1 MGREEWTMA
10 HDILIVEDDQHER
23 MLYEEDF
30 TELGY
35 EVRLAQDA
43 DVALAMIRDKRPDL
57 VVLDI
62 NMPGKDGL
70 DLLREIMD
78 IDNKLGRPQHGLLR
92 LSAELHELVGVAL
105 MWSSRRTPPSCSRTV
120 KNILAGE
127 SA

>member
-1 MGREEWTMA
+1 MA

-30 TELGY
+30 TEQGY
-35 EVRLAQDA
+35 TVRLAADA
-43 DVALAMIRDKRPDL
+43 EAALAEIRRQRPDL

-78 IDNKLGRPQHGLLR
+78 IDNKLPVVLNTAYSAYQQNFMAWSACAYVVKSSDTTELL
-92 LSAELHELVGVAL
+92 E
-105 MWSSRRTPPSCSRTV
+105 TV
-120 KNILAGE
+120 RNILAGE

>member
-1 MGREEWTMA
+1 M
-10 HDILIVEDDQHER
+10 
-23 MLYEEDF
+23 DF
-30 TELGY
+30 TVLGY

-78 IDNKLGRPQHGLLR
+78 IDNKLRSSSTRP
-92 LSAELHELVGVAL
+92 
-105 MWSSRRTPPSCSRTV
+105 TPPISRT
-120 KNILAGE
+120 
-127 SA
+127 S

>member
-1 MGREEWTMA
+1 MA

-23 MLYEEDF
+23 MLYQEDF
-30 TELGY
+30 ADHGY

-43 DVALAMIRDKRPDL
+43 DSALAQIKEKRPDL

-78 IDNKLGRPQHGLLR
+78 LDNKLPVVLNTAYSEYQQNFMSWSAYAYVVKSSDTTELL
-92 LSAELHELVGVAL
+92 E
-105 MWSSRRTPPSCSRTV
+105 TV
-120 KNILAGE
+120 QNILAGE